1 MIGLAAMAWVC
12 LASCTPSAGGAD
24 HLSPSGSALGPDS
37 SSQFGSVPLVV
48 GVSNATAG
56 TSPSTQAPS
65 SPSSMP
71 SSRARSVP
79 DRRASQL
86 SVSVEGR
93 QTGPTNGTE
102 NVVLQFLNVS
112 RAACWLGGLPR
123 LSATTLAG
131 ESHALKFEAS
141 RSSAY
146 ASQYPA
152 DGPGPVRPGLYGAL
166 HLTVGYDPSSCP
178 SSPPRYR
185 TLIVELETRQVLS
198 MSFPAALERS
208 GCLGGE
214 GEIGPVTHP

>member
-1 MIGLAAMAWVC
+1 VGTQCGHRVLMIGLAAMAWVF

-79 DRRASQL
+79 DCRASQL

-131 ESHALKFEAS
+131 ESHALKFRGVPKLCLRES
-141 RSSAY
+141 VPRGRTRTG
-146 ASQYPA
+146 PA
-152 DGPGPVRPGLYGAL
+152 RPVRRVAPHCRLR
-166 HLTVGYDPSSCP
+166 P
-178 SSPPRYR
+178 
-185 TLIVELETRQVLS
+185 IVVSVLA
-198 MSFPAALERS
+198 AALSNVDR
-208 GCLGGE
+208 GA
-214 GEIGPVTHP
+214 